1 MKYDQFTSDELERLL
16 SATYEINEI
25 FETQDT
31 WQKLILDDE
40 DYRQVFQIQMNIFH
54 EMKVRLIKRQRLIE
68 EQQQIN
74 NQ

>member
-1 MKYDQFTSDELERLL
+1 MKYDLFTSDELERLL

-54 EMKVRLIKRQRLIE
+54 EMKVRLI
-68 EQQQIN
+68 
-74 NQ
+74 

>member
-54 EMKVRLIKRQRLIE
+54 EMKVRLIKKQRLI
-68 EQQQIN
+68 
-74 NQ
+74 